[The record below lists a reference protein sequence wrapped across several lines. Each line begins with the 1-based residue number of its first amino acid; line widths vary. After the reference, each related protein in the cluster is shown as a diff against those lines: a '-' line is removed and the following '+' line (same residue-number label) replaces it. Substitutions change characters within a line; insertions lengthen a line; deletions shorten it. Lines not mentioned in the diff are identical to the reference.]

1 MRKSWIALALVFCC
15 AAPALAVELT
25 LKDAADTVRLQLY
38 GYVKADLTYDSQ
50 STEPRSDA
58 TFTFFVLPE
67 TADGDKDGQ
76 TRIGARESR
85 IGVNLFGPDVGA
97 WKTTGKIEMDF
108 YGAGGT
114 ANSYTPRI
122 RLAYV
127 DAAHSSGFALRFG
140 QDWDTFCEVT
150 PRIVNFAY
158 LADVGALGLRRP
170 QFRATQELKLGENT
184 KLVLKAAISQ
194 TVGQD
199 LDGAGFDDGSDA
211 EVPTAQWNVALHQQ
225 LWVEKKMARIA
236 FSGHYGIETLDG
248 VEKTATTNAY
258 GTITEAARV
267 TDPDATDYDT
277 WSAQG
282 SLFLPLTK
290 QLSAQANVW
299 QGVNLDTY
307 YGGIGQGVNLSLGEE
322 IEAIGGFAQL
332 LYDPTDKLSFGLGYS
347 VDDPEDEDLVGNK
360 TIMSKNE
367 MYLVNVAY
375 KFTAALTGLAE
386 YSRMTTDYLEKDD
399 ATNDRV
405 QLAMKYAF

>member
-1 MRKSWIALALVFCC
+1 MRKSWIALALVFCS
-15 AAPALAVELT
+15 AASAMAVELT

-50 STEPRSDA
+50 STEPKSDA
-58 TFTFFVLPE
+58 TFSFYVTPE
-67 TADGDKDGQ
+67 TAAGDKDSQ

-85 IGVNLFGPDVGA
+85 IGLNLFGPDVGA
-97 WKTTGKIEMDF
+97 WKSTGKIEMDF
-108 YGAGGT
+108 YGSGGT
-114 ANSYTPRI
+114 ANSYAPRI

-127 DAAHSSGFALRFG
+127 DAAHSSGLSVRLG
-140 QDWDTFCEVT
+140 QDWDTFCELA

-170 QFRATQELKLGENT
+170 QARVTQELKLNDNT
-184 KLVLKAAISQ
+184 KLVLKVAAAQ

-211 EVPTAQWNVALHQQ
+211 ELPTAQWNVTLHQQ
-225 LWVEKKMARIA
+225 LWVEKKMARLSFA
-236 FSGHYGIETLDG
+236 GHYGQETLDG
-248 VEKTATTNAY
+248 TEKTATTNAF
-258 GTITEAARV
+258 GTVTETTKV
-267 TDPDATDYDT
+267 VDPDAADYET

-290 QLSAQANVW
+290 QLAVQANVW
-299 QGVNLDTY
+299 KGANLDTY
-307 YGGIGQGVNLSLGEE
+307 YGGIGQGVNLSLGQE
-322 IEAIGGFAQL
+322 IEAVGGFAQL

-347 VDDPEDEDLVGNK
+347 VDDPEDEDLAGNK
-360 TIMSKNE
+360 TLMSKNE

-375 KFTAALTGLAE
+375 KFTAALTGMAE
-386 YSRMTTDYLEKDD
+386 YSQMTTDYLGKGD

>member
-150 PRIVNFAY
+150 PRIVNFA
-158 LADVGALGLRRP
+158 
-170 QFRATQELKLGENT
+170 
-184 KLVLKAAISQ
+184 
-194 TVGQD
+194 
-199 LDGAGFDDGSDA
+199 
-211 EVPTAQWNVALHQQ
+211 
-225 LWVEKKMARIA
+225 
-236 FSGHYGIETLDG
+236 
-248 VEKTATTNAY
+248 
-258 GTITEAARV
+258 
-267 TDPDATDYDT
+267 
-277 WSAQG
+277 
-282 SLFLPLTK
+282 
-290 QLSAQANVW
+290 
-299 QGVNLDTY
+299 
-307 YGGIGQGVNLSLGEE
+307 
-322 IEAIGGFAQL
+322 
-332 LYDPTDKLSFGLGYS
+332 
-347 VDDPEDEDLVGNK
+347 
-360 TIMSKNE
+360 
-367 MYLVNVAY
+367 
-375 KFTAALTGLAE
+375 
-386 YSRMTTDYLEKDD
+386 
-399 ATNDRV
+399 
-405 QLAMKYAF
+405 

>member
-1 MRKSWIALALVFCC
+1 MRNSWIALALAICFAV
-15 AAPALAVELT
+15 PALAVELT
-25 LKDAADTVRLQLY
+25 LKDAPDTIRLQLY

-50 STEPRSDA
+50 STEPKSDA

-67 TADGDKDGQ
+67 TAAGDKDGQ

-85 IGVNLFGPDVGA
+85 IGLNLFGPDVGE

-108 YGAGGT
+108 YGSGGT
-114 ANSYTPRI
+114 ANSYAPRI

-127 DAAHSSGFALRFG
+127 DAAHSSGLSFRLG
-140 QDWDTFCEVT
+140 QDWDTFCEIA

-170 QFRATQELKLGENT
+170 QARATQEIKFSENT

-211 EVPTAQWNVALHQQ
+211 ELPTAQWNATLHQK
-225 LWVEKKMARIA
+225 LWTEKAARLSFA
-236 FSGHYGIETLDG
+236 GHYGLETLDG
-248 VEKTATTNAY
+248 TEKAATTNAF
-258 GTITEAARV
+258 GTVTETTRV
-267 TDPDATDYDT
+267 VDPDATDYET

-282 SLFLPLTK
+282 SIFLPLTK
-290 QLSAQANVW
+290 CLAAQANVW
-299 QGVNLDTY
+299 KGANLDTY
-307 YGGIGQGVNLSLGEE
+307 YGGIGQGVNLSLGQE

-347 VDDPEDEDLVGNK
+347 VDDPEDGDLAGNK
-360 TIMSKNE
+360 TTMTKNE
-367 MYLVNVAY
+367 MYLANVAY
-375 KFTAALTGLAE
+375 KFTAALTGMAE
-386 YSRMTTDYLEKDD
+386 YSRMTTGYLGKDD

-405 QLAMKYAF
+405 QFAMKYAF

>member
-1 MRKSWIALALVFCC
+1 MRKSWIALALIGCC
-15 AAPALAVELT
+15 AAPALAVEVV
-25 LKDAADTVRLQLY
+25 LKDAGDVRLQLY
-38 GYVKADLTYDSQ
+38 GYLKADYSYDSQ
-50 STEPRSDA
+50 A
-58 TFTFFVLPE
+58 TAPKGDFAFFVLPE
-67 TADGDKDGQ
+67 VNGEKDGQ
-76 TRIGARESR
+76 THVGARESR
-85 IGVNLFGPDVGA
+85 LGLNVFGPDVGS
-97 WKTTGKIEMDF
+97 WKTTGKVEMDF
-108 YGAGGT
+108 YGGDK
-114 ANSYTPRI
+114 ANSYNPRM
-122 RLAYV
+122 RLAYA
-127 DAAHSSGFALRFG
+127 DFAHASGFSLRFG
-140 QDWDTFCEVT
+140 QDWDTFCEVQ
-150 PRIVNFAY
+150 PRIVNFAF

-170 QFRATQELKLGENT
+170 QARATQELKLSDNT
-184 KLVLKAAISQ
+184 KIVLKAAISQ

-248 VEKTATTNAY
+248 TEKTATTNAL
-258 GTITEAARV
+258 GTVTEVTRV
-267 TDPDATDYDT
+267 VDPDAKDYDT

-290 QLSAQANVW
+290 QLAAQANIW
-299 QGVNLDTY
+299 KGANLDTY

-322 IEAIGGFAQL
+322 IEAVGGFAQL

-347 VDDPEDEDLVGNK
+347 MDDPDNEDLVGNK
-360 TIMSKNE
+360 TTMTKNE

-375 KFTAALTGLAE
+375 KFTSALTGLAE
-386 YSRMTTDYLEKDD
+386 YSRMTTGYLGQDD